1 MYTYEIIQA
10 CNIFYRQEVPLWIW
24 RKSNIRINR
33 MAKDKKGGKKGGKK
47 KAEPEET
54 DTMTEVEKELFQ
66 IQINDLQQKVERH
79 V

>member
-1 MYTYEIIQA
+1 
-10 CNIFYRQEVPLWIW
+10 
-24 RKSNIRINR
+24 

-79 V
+79 VYYLRIRVDVNLQ